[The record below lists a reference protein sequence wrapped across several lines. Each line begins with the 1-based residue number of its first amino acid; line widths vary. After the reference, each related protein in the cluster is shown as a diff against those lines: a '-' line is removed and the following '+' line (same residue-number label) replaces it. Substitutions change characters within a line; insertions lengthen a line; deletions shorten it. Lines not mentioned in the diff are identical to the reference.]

1 MLNVMRRV
9 ALVGGALLLLAVGA
23 WPAWGD
29 TPTPAPDGPTPGA
42 AMSLGG
48 NLLVNPN
55 FEDGFSQREDGAVNV
70 ALGWKPWY
78 VMDARNEY
86 ARRPEWS
93 REFLGLP
100 SIRVLHGDFGQ
111 KVFNSWAVHD
121 AGIYQTVT
129 DVPIGATLEFSVWVQ
144 VWSSE
149 CDNICISPADG
160 AQGCRGLTNG
170 DYAVMIGIDPQGR
183 APTARGVA
191 LPDGIV
197 WSEAR
202 TDAYDRWV
210 QLTVRAIA
218 QSDTVTVYTRS
229 KPRIA
234 VKHNDSYWDTA
245 DLRVIGSPTDAWPP
259 TVAPRPAVPLPP
271 PTVGPAPGPTPTVV
285 PPTPAP
291 DTPAKGC
298 WEGIPDGGFE
308 SAGDW
313 RVGPGGMVEVSTVRA
328 KEGQSAL
335 RLGGP
340 APATGML
347 AEAWHDVTIPAD
359 VNRAMLRFWVR
370 RSADGPDS
378 PAPIAAGQPLSRQSV
393 AVEMGDGSPI
403 AYALR
408 PARVNDGDW
417 QRVEMDLTS
426 YRGQTLRVRFQVTG
440 TPGDTLRMEVDGVSV
455 EMCRPNNARDRAKQ
469 AATILP
475 RVNDGQQGGR
485 GVRLGWLR
493 ASQTQ
498 PGTNPFPDECNA
510 TAFEFVELENFGPPV
525 NLDGWTLSD
534 AAGNSY
540 TLPYVTLAPGYRVR
554 VWTGAGPDFV
564 GPTIAD
570 FHAGLDSEMWSDHGD
585 TVTLRDPYGN
595 VITQYRY
602 AWDR

>member
-1 MLNVMRRV
+1 MFNLMRRV
-9 ALVGGALLLLAVGA
+9 AFAGGALLLLAFGA

-29 TPTPAPDGPTPGA
+29 TPTPSPDGPTPGA

-78 VMDARNEY
+78 VVDAKNEY

-129 DVPIGATLEFSVWVQ
+129 DVPIGATLEFSAWVQ

-149 CDNICISPADG
+149 CDNICISPPTG
-160 AQGCRGLTNG
+160 TQGCRGLTNG
-170 DYAVMIGIDPQGR
+170 DYAVMVGIDPQGR
-183 APTARGVA
+183 APAARGAA

-202 TDAYDRWV
+202 ADAYDHWV
-210 QLTVRAIA
+210 QVKVRAVA
-218 QSDTVTVYTRS
+218 QSDIVTVYTRS
-229 KPRIA
+229 LPRIA

-245 DLRVIGSPTDAWPP
+245 DLRVIASPSDAWPP
-259 TVAPRPAVPLPP
+259 PVAPRPARPIPS
-271 PTVGPAPGPTPTVV
+271 PTAAPSPAPTPTGA

-291 DTPAKGC
+291 NTPEKGC
-298 WEGIPDGGFE
+298 WEGLTN
-308 SAGDW
+308 GDLETAEGW
-313 RVGPGGMVEVSTVRA
+313 NFGPGGMAEVTTARA

-335 RLGGP
+335 RLGGT

-347 AEAWHDVTIPAD
+347 AEAWREVTIPAD
-359 VNRAMLRFWVR
+359 VNRATLRFWVR
-370 RSADGPDS
+370 RATDEPGATVPV
-378 PAPIAAGQPLSRQSV
+378 AAGQPLSRQSV
-393 AVEMGDGSPI
+393 IVETADGAPLQ
-403 AYALR
+403 YALR

-417 QRVEMDLTS
+417 QRVEIDLTG

-440 TPGDTLRMEVDGVSV
+440 APGDTLRMDVDGVSV
-455 EMCRPNNARDRAKQ
+455 ELCRPNNARDRARQ

-475 RVNDGQQGGR
+475 HVNGGQESGR

-498 PGTNPFPDECNA
+498 PGSNPFPDECNA
-510 TAFEFVELENFGPPV
+510 TAFEFVELENYGPPV

-534 AAGNSY
+534 AVGNTY
-540 TLPYVTLAPGYRVR
+540 TLPYITLAPGYRVR

-570 FHAGLDSEMWSDHGD
+570 FHAGLGGEMWGDYGD
-585 TVTLRDPYGN
+585 TLTLRDPYGN
-595 VITQYRY
+595 VVTQYRY
-602 AWDR
+602 AWGQ